1 MLKLMVSFILLVQF
15 VGAVSAASS
24 GWSCGTDKISY
35 FLSYHL
41 SFFGS
46 RNAVN
51 KCCDQHHED
60 YESGTMS
67 RYTADRKFCGC
78 LGNVDQFY
86 TRYIL
91 RPAFCSTTHLYTF
104 VNYGLSGGH
113 QPSYSRRYPS
123 SNSQTEGRHASQPS
137 SYDQPAQPEESE
149 EKKIRLAEQMNALLK
164 KEKGKKIV
172 MHKSIAALIALL
184 AFFQSAEAQSGWTC
198 GTDKISYLLSYY
210 ISYFGNREVI
220 NKCCHSHDMGYD
232 SEILTPFQADREFC
246 SCLGNIDQFYSRWI
260 IRPLFCGTTHFY
272 TIMNRGVKGGHI
284 VPSRKTVQSETEN
297 MKPAEE
303 GEIVVPLPAE
313 TIEQEMKEEQKEPK
327 KVWRYDRKAGKM
339 RGMSS
344 NDADNSGRMEKKEA
358 NGLTEKQ
365 STIAMKLAERLVGQ
379 SDGSQDPTDEVIT
392 WSELVKE
399 EEDEKEKDAALQV
412 NIGYLPR
419 QTLFICLTCTPSP
432 QQAGICLGCSE
443 NCHEGHELV
452 ELYTKRKFCCD
463 CGNSKFTAKCKLFEE
478 KQPENQLNAYNHN
491 YVGLFC
497 HCNQPYPSPLIEEEE
512 HQCVICEDWFH
523 MTHIDPTFNVK
534 DEELQK
540 KMNGPGSMVCNSC
553 IAKVPFLLP
562 LESEADTSTVCFSKD
577 KPFSVPQDKRFFLL
591 AVKWRNRIC
600 KCAECIA
607 IMEMAQCEYLIDSED
622 DLDVRH
628 K

>member
-1 MLKLMVSFILLVQF
+1 
-15 VGAVSAASS
+15 
-24 GWSCGTDKISY
+24 
-35 FLSYHL
+35 
-41 SFFGS
+41 
-46 RNAVN
+46 
-51 KCCDQHHED
+51 
-60 YESGTMS
+60 
-67 RYTADRKFCGC
+67 
-78 LGNVDQFY
+78 
-86 TRYIL
+86 
-91 RPAFCSTTHLYTF
+91 
-104 VNYGLSGGH
+104 
-113 QPSYSRRYPS
+113 
-123 SNSQTEGRHASQPS
+123 
-137 SYDQPAQPEESE
+137 
-149 EKKIRLAEQMNALLK
+149 
-164 KEKGKKIV
+164 
-172 MHKSIAALIALL
+172 
-184 AFFQSAEAQSGWTC
+184 
-198 GTDKISYLLSYY
+198 
-210 ISYFGNREVI
+210 
-220 NKCCHSHDMGYD
+220 
-232 SEILTPFQADREFC
+232 
-246 SCLGNIDQFYSRWI
+246 
-260 IRPLFCGTTHFY
+260 
-272 TIMNRGVKGGHI
+272 
-284 VPSRKTVQSETEN
+284 
-297 MKPAEE
+297 
-303 GEIVVPLPAE
+303 
-313 TIEQEMKEEQKEPK
+313 
-327 KVWRYDRKAGKM
+327 
-339 RGMSS
+339 MSS
-344 NDADNSGRMEKKEA
+344 NDAGNSDRMEKKEA

-399 EEDEKEKDAALQV
+399 EEDEKEKDAALYGAQDF
-412 NIGYLPR
+412 NSCTYTQGYLPR

-463 CGNSKFTAKCKLFEE
+463 CGNSKFTAKCKLFEVCFCIFSKWCIPYFQE
-478 KQPENQLNAYNHN
+478 KQPENQLNAYNQN

-562 LESEADTSTVCFSKD
+562 LESETDTSTVCFSKN
-577 KPFSVPQDKRFFLL
+577 KSFSVPRDKRFFLL

-622 DLDVRH
+622 DLDTFVEKNLSKVKEEEEKMTEPAVARALVSEFGAEGAIH
-628 K
+628 VLDGVNMLKRKMATFFEQYKDKVVTKDDVHAFFGQVHEEYEAKKARRDEDQNGSGL